1 VRHAGR
7 VRKRAEFQRI
17 QASGE
22 RVETRH
28 FVFVLALQ
36 STPAPSRLGIT
47 ASRRIGNAVA
57 RNRAKRLVREAYR
70 STRELWPAGI
80 DVVVIVRKPLGDLRL
95 PSVVAEWRGAA
106 PGLGRRFEKLSRLAP
121 GPPEAKTGPGA

>member
-1 VRHAGR
+1 
-7 VRKRAEFQRI
+7 VRKRAEFLRI

-22 RVETRH
+22 RVDTRH

-36 STPAPSRLGIT
+36 STPGQPRLGIT

-70 STRELWPAGI
+70 ATRELWPTGI
-80 DVVVIVRKPLGDLRL
+80 DVVVIVRKPLGELRL
-95 PSVVAEWRGAA
+95 PAVVEEWRGASR
-106 PGLGRRFEKLSRLAP
+106 GLGKRLEKLSRVAP
-121 GPPEAKTGPGA
+121 ASAEAKT